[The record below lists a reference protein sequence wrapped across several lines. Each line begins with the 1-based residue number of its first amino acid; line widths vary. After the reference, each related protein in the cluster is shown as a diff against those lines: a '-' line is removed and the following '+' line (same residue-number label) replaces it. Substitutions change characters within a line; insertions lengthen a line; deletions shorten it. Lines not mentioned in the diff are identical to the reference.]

1 MTIFAQHLR
10 PTVTVWKHDRSKT
23 VGASEIGACA
33 RQTWMVKNGV
43 AEEGERNWGFG
54 ERGHVIEDWAFR
66 TWRHNGI
73 KFRNRQYTIENGHLS
88 ATLDGVRMPRC
99 ADTKSFDPR
108 KNEIVEP
115 KHVWQVQVQIG
126 LWNDKFKAKLKEGV
140 LVYINASDF
149 QDRRELVVQP
159 DTTAYAAAHER
170 AKYIMTTKEPPP
182 REGHMAGGK
191 ECRMCLFQT
200 ACLGKPIEDRGK
212 LSETDTA
219 AVAAARLAIQQCETA
234 AADAEGR
241 IRHFKEQIREI
252 LRAADVRRAPEL
264 ARISRSQRTSL
275 DQAAME
281 RDGID
286 LTPYRKLGRETE
298 QVTVE

>member
-1 MTIFAQHLR
+1 
-10 PTVTVWKHDRSKT
+10 
-23 VGASEIGACA
+23 
-33 RQTWMVKNGV
+33 
-43 AEEGERNWGFG
+43 
-54 ERGHVIEDWAFR
+54 
-66 TWRHNGI
+66 
-73 KFRNRQYTIENGHLS
+73 
-88 ATLDGVRMPRC
+88 
-99 ADTKSFDPR
+99 
-108 KNEIVEP
+108 
-115 KHVWQVQVQIG
+115 
-126 LWNDKFKAKLKEGV
+126 
-140 LVYINASDF
+140 
-149 QDRRELVVQP
+149 
-159 DTTAYAAAHER
+159 
-170 AKYIMTTKEPPP
+170 
-182 REGHMAGGK
+182 MAGGK